1 MTATDLVPEATPVV
15 PGGRRNP
22 TGSHRLDIQGMRALA
37 VGSVILGHA
46 GFSLFQG
53 GFVGVDVFFVLS
65 GYLITDLLIRERER
79 TGGVSLRDFWA
90 RRARRLLPASA
101 LVLIATAFAS
111 IWILPQTQW
120 KAISTDIIWSS
131 LFAAN
136 WRFAQ
141 QDTDY
146 FDQDRAVSPVQ
157 HYWSLGVEEQFYVV
171 WPLLVVGVSL
181 LLGLVARR
189 RSAGRPVSPSA
200 VRAGV
205 ALVAGLI
212 SVAAFAYCVS
222 LTASNQPYAYFG
234 TPSRAWQ
241 LGLGALLAAAGPWV
255 GTRLTGV
262 VRNLLAVVGLA
273 GIAWC
278 VVVLSEDGGLAYPG
292 LTALVPTLASVFLI
306 ASGLGGTALLG
317 KVLALRPL
325 VKIGDWSYSLYLWH
339 FPVLVLGVDLLGSS
353 ESLRLGLIAV
363 TFVAAYLT
371 YTVVENPIRSHP
383 ALVKRA
389 GASLALG
396 ALLVT
401 ASVAAALVATP
412 TVSSSTTTVTLLN
425 GSRVDLGP
433 LLLDPALDTTSIPG
447 CTAVA
452 FDDHTPEACD
462 EFGASSSA
470 EKQIVI
476 LGDSHAG
483 NLAPPLSEAAK
494 AKGYGLTI
502 WTKPACHVA
511 DVLTWDGG
519 RKTANTT
526 CTKWRDIVFERTL
539 EKKPDLV
546 VLLTANSPR
555 KKVVI
560 GGEVLSPLE
569 SRPYMVEGYRQ
580 TIKRFT
586 SAGIRVAV
594 IQDWPQDDPKR
605 RSAECLLE
613 TRRVSECLIPR
624 THTWNPETP
633 AVRGIPLA
641 TLHRLDQRWC
651 SATRCLPV
659 QNDLLVYRD
668 LNHLTM
674 PFAMTFVPWLQNTVV
689 P

>member
-1 MTATDLVPEATPVV
+1 MVPD
-15 PGGRRNP
+15 GSHNR

-46 GFSLFQG
+46 GFSVFQG

-146 FDQDRAVSPVQ
+146 FDQERAVSPVQ
-157 HYWSLGVEEQFYVV
+157 HYWSLGVEEQFYVG

-181 LLGLVARR
+181 LVGLVARR
-189 RSAGRPVSPSA
+189 RSAGRPASPA
-200 VRAGV
+200 VVRAGV

-212 SVAAFAYCVS
+212 SVAAFASCVA

-255 GTRLTGV
+255 GARLTDV
-262 VRNLLAVVGLA
+262 ARNFLAVVGLA

-278 VVVLSEDGGLAYPG
+278 VLVLSEDGGLAYPG
-292 LTALVPTLASVFLI
+292 LTALVPTLASLSLI
-306 ASGLGGTALLG
+306 AGGLGGTALLG
-317 KVLALRPL
+317 KVLSLGPL
-325 VKIGDWSYSLYLWH
+325 VKMGDWSYSLYLWH
-339 FPVLVLGVDLLGSS
+339 FPVLVLGVELLGSS
-353 ESLRLGLIAV
+353 ASLRLGLIAL

-412 TVSSSTTTVTLLN
+412 AVSSSTTTVTLLN
-425 GSRVDLGP
+425 GSRVELGP
-433 LLLDPALDTTSIPG
+433 LLLDPSQGADAIPSCALPE
-447 CTAVA
+447 
-452 FDDHTPEACD
+452 FDDSTPEGCD
-462 EFGASSSA
+462 TYGAGRSA
-470 EKQIVI
+470 ARQVVI
-476 LGDSHAG
+476 LGDSHAA
-483 NLAPPLSEAAK
+483 NLTPPLSRVAEAR
-494 AKGYGLTI
+494 GYGLTI
-502 WTKPACHVA
+502 RTKPACHVA
-511 DVLTWDGG
+511 NVLTWDAA
-519 RKTANTT
+519 RKVANTP
-526 CTKWRDIVFERTL
+526 CTTWNDTAFAQTL
-539 EKKPDLV
+539 AEKPDLV

-555 KKVVI
+555 KEVI
-560 GGEVLSPLE
+560 VNGEVLSPRE
-569 SRPYMVEGYRQ
+569 SRRYLVQGYRRTIQ
-580 TIKRFT
+580 TFT
-586 SAGIRVAV
+586 SAGIPVAV
-594 IQDWPQDDPKR
+594 IQDWPEANPKR
-605 RSAECLLE
+605 TSAECLLE
-613 TRRVSECLIPR
+613 TRQVSECLIPR
-624 THTWNPETP
+624 TYTWHPETA

-651 SATRCLPV
+651 NATRCLPV

-668 LNHLTM
+668 RSHLTT
-674 PFAMTFVPWLQNTVV
+674 PFAMTLVPWLQTTLL